1 MNHCSTEVQKLKH
14 KHKLLHPLNE
24 SCACKALTVFA

>member
-14 KHKLLHPLNE
+14 KHKLHPLNE